1 MKIDKRKIGTKYSP
15 LIIPEIGINHNGSL
29 DRAISI
35 ADSAIKSGAEI
46 IKHQTHIYD
55 EEMSLEA
62 KKIIPGNSRKNIYQI
77 IKNSQLSY
85 EDEKKLCNYIR
96 SKKKIFIS
104 TPFCKKAVDRLMS
117 FNVPAFKIGSGEC
130 NNYPLVEYIAKKRKP
145 IILSTGM
152 NTMQSISKSVKILKK
167 YKIDFVLLH
176 CTNLYPTPS
185 HLVKL
190 NAINQMKQKFK
201 TSMIGLSDH
210 TKDIY
215 ACLAS
220 VALGAVIIEKHFVD
234 SKKIKGPDVSC
245 SMDPDDLKALIE
257 GSKVIH
263 NSVQGDK
270 LPAKEEKVT
279 MNFAFASVST
289 TSTIKKGDKFSEEN
303 IFPIRP
309 SNGSFKIKDYH
320 KLIGKVA
327 KRDLKKGIQ
336 LKLKDVY

>member
-1 MKIDKRKIGTKYSP
+1 MKIATRKIGGNNPP
-15 LIIPEIGINHNGSL
+15 LIVPEIGINHNGSL

-35 ADSAIKSGAEI
+35 VDSAIKAGAEI

-55 EEMSLEA
+55 EEMSMEA
-62 KKIIPGNSRKNIYQI
+62 KKIIPGNSKKNIYEI
-77 IKNSQLSY
+77 IKKTQLSY
-85 EDEKKLCNYIR
+85 NHEKKLCNYIR

-152 NTMQSISKSVKILKK
+152 NTIQSISKSIKILNK
-167 YKIDFVLLH
+167 YKINFALLH

-190 NAINQMKQKFK
+190 NAINQMKKKFK
-201 TSMIGLSDH
+201 TTMVGLSDH

-215 ACLAS
+215 SCLAS

-234 SKKIKGPDVSC
+234 SKIIKGPDVSC
-245 SMDPDDLKALIE
+245 SMDPNDLKLLIE
-257 GSKVIH
+257 GSRVIH
-263 NSVQGDK
+263 SSMQGDK
-270 LPAKEEKVT
+270 TPSKEEKVT

-289 TSTIKKGDKFSEEN
+289 TSDIKKGSKFSEKN
-303 IFPIRP
+303 IFTIRP
-309 SNGSFKIKDYH
+309 SNGFFKVNDYH
-320 KLIGKVA
+320 KLIGKISS
-327 KRDLKKGIQ
+327 RDIKKGVQ
-336 LKLKDVY
+336 LKPKDVS